1 VGKFEL
7 AAAPL
12 SGNWP
17 VMRRFRRAWRF
28 SRMPD
33 SYLENALTKLAR
45 QLVAFDEASL
55 MDLWEKYAEAV
66 RQFEPSRRWEEAA
79 LVFGLIQ
86 AVRMKNQLFNYNLA
100 ASRQPGAPAPGLEML
115 DLTAPQAPSREQ
127 SGARRQPARGENAAG
142 KTGERAPSERAS
154 SGHPPARPSVRQ
166 GKPKA
171 GKLIPLR
178 RGQD

>member
-1 VGKFEL
+1 M
-7 AAAPL
+7 A
-12 SGNWP
+12 
-17 VMRRFRRAWRF
+17 
-28 SRMPD
+28 D
-33 SYLENALTKLAR
+33 SYLENALIKLAR

-55 MDLWEKYAEAV
+55 MDLWEKHAEAV
-66 RQFEPSRRWEEAA
+66 RQFEPTRRWEEAA

-115 DLTAPQAPSREQ
+115 DLTAPQPANPGSPREQ
-127 SGARRQPARGENAAG
+127 AGAGRQPARGDSAAG
-142 KTGERAPSERAS
+142 KTGERAPS
-154 SGHPPARPSVRQ
+154 RPSVRQ

-178 RGQD
+178 RRQD

>member
-1 VGKFEL
+1 M
-7 AAAPL
+7 A
-12 SGNWP
+12 
-17 VMRRFRRAWRF
+17 
-28 SRMPD
+28 D
-33 SYLENALTKLAR
+33 SYLENALIKLAR

-55 MDLWEKYAEAV
+55 MDLWEKHAEAV
-66 RQFEPSRRWEEAA
+66 RQFEPTRRWEEAA

-115 DLTAPQAPSREQ
+115 DLTAPQPSSQERP
-127 SGARRQPARGENAAG
+127 GARRQPDRGDSADG
-142 KTGERAPSERAS
+142 KTGARAPSK
-154 SGHPPARPSVRQ
+154 PSVRQ

>member
-1 VGKFEL
+1 
-7 AAAPL
+7 
-12 SGNWP
+12 
-17 VMRRFRRAWRF
+17 
-28 SRMPD
+28 MPD

>member
-1 VGKFEL
+1 MAE
-7 AAAPL
+7 
-12 SGNWP
+12 
-17 VMRRFRRAWRF
+17 
-28 SRMPD
+28 
-33 SYLENALTKLAR
+33 SYLENALAKLAR

-66 RQFEPSRRWEEAA
+66 RQFEPTRRWEEAV

-86 AVRMKNQLFNYNLA
+86 SVRMKNQLFNSNLA
-100 ASRQPGAPAPGLEML
+100 ASRRPDMAGPGPDLL
-115 DLTAPQAPSREQ
+115 DLTAPEQRPAPRERPAPEPA
-127 SGARRQPARGENAAG
+127 ARPERTG
-142 KTGERAPSERAS
+142 KT
-154 SGHPPARPSVRQ
+154 PPPGGRPRGSVRQ

>member
-1 VGKFEL
+1 
-7 AAAPL
+7 
-12 SGNWP
+12 
-17 VMRRFRRAWRF
+17 
-28 SRMPD
+28 MPD

-100 ASRQPGAPAPGLEML
+100 ASRQPGASAPGLEML
-115 DLTAPQAPSREQ
+115 DLTAPQAPTREQ
-127 SGARRQPARGENAAG
+127 PGARRQPARGESTAG
-142 KTGERAPSERAS
+142 KTGEGAAS
-154 SGHPPARPSVRQ
+154 RPSVRQ